1 MVAVSSPWQSGFEP
15 IDFKANSRGICG
27 ATALS
32 KEVGR
37 ASHMRRRRRVP
48 YMLHP
53 FQANYAGRTPKRLDH
68 LNAMARAKQ
77 ARRGVPLSSR
87 ARTAQRSQRL
97 PFVPPEN
104 WHEPLEDGRDYRVLV
119 ERPGVGF
126 RHVVTP
132 DEVRERLAELPEH
145 FLQPL
150 EIVQLSRMTR
160 KKQSFPCYGMQWGS
174 ALYLYPIEESL
185 EESYSA
191 PPKPS
196 QVNEVRMFGGRW
208 VHESSDVWKLVW
220 TERAIKD
227 FYLNNILIHE
237 LGHLLDDRN
246 SRAVDRERFAEW
258 FALEHGYKPT
268 RQARSAVTRQPV
280 RRRHS

>member
-1 MVAVSSPWQSGFEP
+1 VPGVALDDE
-15 IDFKANSRGICG
+15 
-27 ATALS
+27 
-32 KEVGR
+32 
-37 ASHMRRRRRVP
+37 RRVS

-53 FQANYAGRTPKRLDH
+53 FQTNNAGRIPKRLDR

-87 ARTAQRSQRL
+87 ARTVQRAQQL
-97 PFVPPEN
+97 PFVPPEI
-104 WHEPLEDGRDYRVLV
+104 WHEPKEDGRDYRIVV
-119 ERPGVGF
+119 QSAGNGF

-132 DEVRERLAELPEH
+132 QEIRQRLADLPDH
-145 FLQPL
+145 FLAPL
-150 EIVQLSRMTR
+150 EVVQLSQMTR

-174 ALYLYPIEESL
+174 TLYLYPIEETF
-185 EESYSA
+185 EEAYSA

-208 VHESSDVWKLVW
+208 VHESPNVWKLVW

-246 SRAVDRERFAEW
+246 SRAVDRERYAEW

-268 RQARSAVTRQPV
+268 RTSRFAGLPQPV
-280 RRRHS
+280 RRRHG

>member
-1 MVAVSSPWQSGFEP
+1 MP
-15 IDFKANSRGICG
+15 
-27 ATALS
+27 
-32 KEVGR
+32 
-37 ASHMRRRRRVP
+37 
-48 YMLHP
+48 HP
-53 FQANYAGRTPKRLDH
+53 FQTNYAGRTPKRLDH

-104 WHEPLEDGRDYRVLV
+104 WHEPAEDGRDYRILV
-119 ERPGVGF
+119 QRPGLGF

-132 DEVRERLAELPEH
+132 DEVRQRLAELPDH
-145 FLQPL
+145 FLRPL
-150 EIVQLSRMTR
+150 EIVQLSQMTR
-160 KKQSFPCYGMQWGS
+160 KKQSFPCYGMQWGA

-208 VHESSDVWKLVW
+208 VHESPDVWKLVW

-268 RQARSAVTRQPV
+268 RQTRSAGTRQPI